1 MTKKRDKLQVI
12 YDMLK
17 IIRDHRNEIKP
28 TPLLR
33 YSNLSSQRF
42 TEYMKGLKE
51 RALIQEK
58 VDKKGRKHI
67 SLTDQGFN
75 YLEKYKMILGFID
88 DFNL

>member
-1 MTKKRDKLQVI
+1 
-12 YDMLK
+12 MLK
-17 IIRDHRNEIKP
+17 IIQDHRNEIKP

-51 RALIQEK
+51 RQLVQEHQ
-58 VDKKGRKHI
+58 DKKGRKHI

-75 YLEKYKMILGFID
+75 YLEKYKMILGFIE